1 MLTLAVTGTVALT
14 VEPEE
19 GDVTVTIRLPIGSG
33 IGSGGSICATASGGI
48 PPNVNITSRAAA

>member
-19 GDVTVTIRLPIGSG
+19 GDVTVTIRLL

-48 PPNVNITSRAAA
+48 PPKVNITSRAAA